1 MNSLIFDEKK
11 KEFTILD
18 GSLGKYSFL
27 DVVSSQIVYEDAKY
41 KDKSPMFSHRILV
54 STLNH
59 SIFIEM
65 KKVYVGIEIQLLNG
79 NKVYVYI
86 SKSPV
91 IQHNFQFK
99 QDLKVAKYLNEKL
112 KEFYKEKK
120 RRVYLFFFILCI
132 IFLRILII

>member
-18 GSLGKYSFL
+18 GSLGKYSFS

-41 KDKSPMFSHRILV
+41 KDKSPMFSHKVLV
-54 STLNH
+54 STMNS
-59 SIFIEM
+59 SIFVEM
-65 KKVYVGIEIQLLNG
+65 KKVYVGVEIKLLNG

-86 SKSPV
+86 SKSPL

-99 QDLKVAKYLNEKL
+99 QDLKVAKCVDEK
-112 KEFYKEKK
+112 FNSVKEKK
-120 RRVYLFFFILCI
+120 KS
-132 IFLRILII
+132 

>member
-18 GSLGKYSFL
+18 GSLGKYSFY

-41 KDKSPMFSHRILV
+41 KDKSPMFSRRILV

-65 KKVYVGIEIQLLNG
+65 KKVYCFNRFVFEEEKRKRHKNRERNHFLNHFQL
-79 NKVYVYI
+79 
-86 SKSPV
+86 
-91 IQHNFQFK
+91 H
-99 QDLKVAKYLNEKL
+99 
-112 KEFYKEKK
+112 
-120 RRVYLFFFILCI
+120 
-132 IFLRILII
+132 

>member
-18 GSLGKYSFL
+18 GSLGKYSFS

-41 KDKSPMFSHRILV
+41 KDKSPMLSHRVLV

-65 KKVYVGIEIQLLNG
+65 KKVYVGIEIKLLNG
-79 NKVYVYI
+79 NKVSVYI
-86 SKSPV
+86 SKSPL

-99 QDLKVAKYLNEKL
+99 QDLKVAKCLNEKL
-112 KEFYKEKK
+112 KEFYK
-120 RRVYLFFFILCI
+120 
-132 IFLRILII
+132 

>member
-1 MNSLIFDEKK
+1 MDSPIFDEKK
-11 KEFTILD
+11 KEFTVLD
-18 GSLGKYSFL
+18 GSLGKYSFY

-41 KDKSPMFSHRILV
+41 KDKSPMFSHKVLV
-54 STLNH
+54 STLNL

-65 KKVYVGIEIQLLNG
+65 KKIYVGIEIQLLNG

-99 QDLKVAKYLNEKL
+99 QDLKVAKCLNEKL
-112 KEFYKEKK
+112 KEFYK
-120 RRVYLFFFILCI
+120 
-132 IFLRILII
+132 

>member
-79 NKVYVYI
+79 IRYMYI
-86 SKSPV
+86 FRNLQSF
-91 IQHNFQFK
+91 N
-99 QDLKVAKYLNEKL
+99 
-112 KEFYKEKK
+112 
-120 RRVYLFFFILCI
+120 I
-132 IFLRILII
+132 IFNSNKT